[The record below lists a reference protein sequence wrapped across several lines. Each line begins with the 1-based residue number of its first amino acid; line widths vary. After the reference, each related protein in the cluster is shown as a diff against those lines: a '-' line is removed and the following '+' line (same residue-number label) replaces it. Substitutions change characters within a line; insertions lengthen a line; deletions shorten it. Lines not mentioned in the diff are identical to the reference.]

1 MKITSLFETK
11 TQSFNDFP
19 LTEAIDVEGIND
31 HNCDQ
36 VIKRCL
42 AEVSRFHVAHW
53 KTDSYSAHEAVGG
66 FYEGLVGLTD
76 TIAEKF
82 IALGGNLDGRVSI
95 RFSAESDIESMRM
108 NLLDFREVIS
118 EAIDETGMDKNIMS
132 VNDSLIQ
139 IQNLI
144 DSTIYK
150 LDLI

>member
-1 MKITSLFETK
+1 
-11 TQSFNDFP
+11 
-19 LTEAIDVEGIND
+19 
-31 HNCDQ
+31 
-36 VIKRCL
+36 
-42 AEVSRFHVAHW
+42 
-53 KTDSYSAHEAVGG
+53 
-66 FYEGLVGLTD
+66 
-76 TIAEKF
+76 
-82 IALGGNLDGRVSI
+82 
-95 RFSAESDIESMRM
+95 MRM